1 MNILERIIDKRICA
15 NTIRKQSA
23 KRIEYL
29 IELSISNKRDS
40 NLINLIVDYSK
51 YDLYTIS
58 LFTENQLYYNLYECF
73 KHSFNSKVLLTICNN
88 IVKANIADN
97 DNISID
103 NFRYTKTMNI
113 LEAYHKWLSSKL
125 SKDSIIEDKEIR
137 EQLINIAVV
146 NN

>member
-29 IELSISNKRDS
+29 IELSISSKRDS

-73 KHSFNSKVLLTICNN
+73 KHSLNSKVLLTICNN

-103 NFRYTKTMNI
+103 NFRYAKTMNI
-113 LEAYHKWLSSKL
+113 LEAYHKWLSNKL
-125 SKDSIIEDKEIR
+125 SKDSIIEDEEIR
-137 EQLINIAVV
+137 EQLIKIAVV
-146 NN
+146 YN